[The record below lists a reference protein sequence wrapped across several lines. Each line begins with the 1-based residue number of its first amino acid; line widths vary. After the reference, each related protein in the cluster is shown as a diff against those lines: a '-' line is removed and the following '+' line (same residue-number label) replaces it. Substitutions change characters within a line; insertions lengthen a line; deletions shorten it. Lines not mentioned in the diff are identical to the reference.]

1 MPFNQEDN
9 AFIEW
14 YPRGY
19 GVGFKVKGKLFETQ
33 TEYQRLEIYETE
45 GFGKLL
51 VLDGTVQLVEVGE
64 ESYHEV
70 LVHPVMLAHPNP
82 KKVLVIGGGDGGTLR
97 EVLRHETVE
106 KAIMVEI
113 DEGVVEASYLYLDVA
128 RDLLER
134 LMKKEEPRGELII
147 GDGVKYLRET
157 EERFD
162 VIIVDSTDP
171 VGPAKLLFSE
181 EFYRDAYE
189 KLNEKGL
196 YITQAGSVYLFT
208 NELLDA
214 YKAMKKVFDRVYY
227 FSFPVI
233 GYASPWSFLVG
244 VKGDVDFTRIDLER
258 AKKLDLY
265 YYDPER
271 HETLFQM
278 PRYVRELLESGEQ

>member
-1 MPFNQEDN
+1 MGYSNEEN

-19 GVGFKVKGKLFETQ
+19 GVGFKVTRRLFETQ
-33 TEYQRLEIYETE
+33 TEYQRLEIYETD

-51 VLDGTVQLVEVGE
+51 VLDGTVQLVETGE

-70 LVHPVMLAHPNP
+70 LVHPVLLAHPNP
-82 KKVLVIGGGDGGTLR
+82 KRVLIIGGGDGGTLR

-106 KAIMVEI
+106 KASMVEI
-113 DEGVVEASYLYLDVA
+113 DDGVVEASYLYLDVA
-128 RDLLER
+128 RDLLDKLVKNECER
-134 LMKKEEPRGELII
+134 AELII
-147 GDGVKYLRET
+147 GDGVEYLRESDDK
-157 EERFD
+157 FD

-181 EFYRDAYE
+181 GFYRDAYE
-189 KLNEKGL
+189 RLNDPGI

-244 VKGDVDFTRIDLER
+244 VKGDIDFTKVDLGR

-271 HETLFQM
+271 HETLFQI
-278 PRYVRELLESGEQ
+278 PRYVRKLLEEK

>member
-1 MPFNQEDN
+1 MGYNEKER

-19 GVGFKVKGKLFETQ
+19 GVGFKVKERLFETQ
-33 TEYQRLEIYETE
+33 TKYQRLELYETE

-64 ESYHEV
+64 ESYHET

-82 KKVLVIGGGDGGTLR
+82 RRVLVIGGGDGGTLR
-97 EVLRHETVE
+97 EVLRHDVE
-106 KAIMVEI
+106 KVTMVEI
-113 DEGVVEASYLYLDVA
+113 DEMVIEVSRIYLGIDRGA
-128 RDLLER
+128 FED
-134 LMKKEEPRGELII
+134 PRTELII
-147 GDGVKYLRET
+147 GDGVEYLRET
-157 EERFD
+157 DESFD

-181 EFYRDAYE
+181 DFYRSSYE
-189 KLNEKGL
+189 KLNENGI

-208 NELLDA
+208 NELIDA
-214 YKAMKKVFDRVYY
+214 YRAMKKVFDKVYY

-244 VKGDVDFTRIDLER
+244 VKGGIDFRKVDVERGRELE
-258 AKKLDLY
+258 LY

-278 PRYVRELLESGEQ
+278 PRYVREMLEGGEG

>member
-1 MPFNQEDN
+1 MGFDEKEG

-19 GVGFKVKGKLFETQ
+19 GVAFKVKRRLFETQ
-33 TEYQRLEIYETE
+33 TKYQRLEIYETE

-51 VLDGTVQLVEVGE
+51 VLDDTVQLVEVGE

-97 EVLRHETVE
+97 EVLKHETVE
-106 KAIMVEI
+106 KAITVEI

-128 RDLLER
+128 KDLLER
-134 LMKKEEPRGELII
+134 LIKGEEERAKLII
-147 GDGVKYLRET
+147 GDGVEYLKNT
-157 EERFD
+157 EEHFD

-181 EFYRDAYE
+181 EFYRSAYE
-189 KLNEKGL
+189 KLNERGI

-214 YKAMKKVFDRVYY
+214 HRAMKKVFDKVYY

-244 VKGDVDFTRIDLER
+244 VKGDIDFTKVDLER
-258 AKKLDLY
+258 SKKLDLY

-278 PRYVRELLESGEQ
+278 PRYVRKLLEEQK

>member
-1 MPFNQEDN
+1 MPYSEEER

-19 GVGFKVKGKLFETQ
+19 GVGFKVTRRLFETQ
-33 TEYQRLEIYETE
+33 TKYQRLELYETE

-82 KKVLVIGGGDGGTLR
+82 RRVLVIGGGDGGTLR
-97 EVLRHETVE
+97 EVLKHKTVE

-128 RDLLER
+128 KDLLDRLIKGEDER
-134 LMKKEEPRGELII
+134 AKLII
-147 GDGVKYLRET
+147 GDGVEYLKNT

-181 EFYRDAYE
+181 EFYRTAYE

-214 YKAMKKVFDRVYY
+214 YKAMKKVFDKVYY

-244 VKGDVDFTRIDLER
+244 VKGDIDFTRVDVSR
-258 AKKLDLY
+258 APEKLY

-278 PRYVRELLESGEQ
+278 PKYVRELLEKE

>member
-1 MPFNQEDN
+1 MGYSEEER

-19 GVGFKVKGKLFETQ
+19 GVGFKVKERLFETQ
-33 TEYQRLEIYETE
+33 TKYQRLELYETE

-82 KKVLVIGGGDGGTLR
+82 KRVLIIGGGDGGTLR
-97 EVLRHETVE
+97 EVLRHDVE
-106 KAIMVEI
+106 KVTMVEI
-113 DEGVVEASYLYLDVA
+113 DEMVVEVSKIYLGIDRGA
-128 RDLLER
+128 FED
-134 LMKKEEPRGELII
+134 PRAELII
-147 GDGVKYLRET
+147 GDGVKYLKET
-157 EERFD
+157 GERFD
-162 VIIVDSTDP
+162 TIIVDSTDP

-181 EFYRDAYE
+181 DFYRTAYE
-189 KLNEKGL
+189 KLNDPGI

-214 YKAMKKVFDRVYY
+214 YRAMKKVFDRVYY

-233 GYASPWSFLVG
+233 GYASPWAFLVG
-244 VKGDVDFTRIDLER
+244 VKGGIDFRKVDVGR
-258 AKKLDLY
+258 APKELY

-278 PRYVRELLESGEQ
+278 PKYVRELLEKE

>member
-1 MPFNQEDN
+1 MGFNEKER

-19 GVGFKVKGKLFETQ
+19 GVGFKVTDRLFETQ
-33 TEYQRLEIYETE
+33 TKYQRLELYETE

-64 ESYHEV
+64 ESYHEP

-82 KKVLVIGGGDGGTLR
+82 RRVLIIGGGDGGTLR

-106 KAIMVEI
+106 KATMVEI
-113 DEGVVEASYLYLDVA
+113 DEMVIEVSKIYMNVA
-128 RDLLER
+128 RGAFED
-134 LMKKEEPRGELII
+134 PRAEVMV
-147 GDGVKYLRET
+147 GDGVRYLRET
-157 EERFD
+157 DERFD

-189 KLNEKGL
+189 KLNDKGL

-214 YKAMKKVFDRVYY
+214 YKAMKNVFDRVYY

-244 VKGDVDFTRIDLER
+244 VKGDLDFTKVDVER

-278 PRYVRELLESGEQ
+278 PKYVRDLLEGR

>member
-1 MPFNQEDN
+1 MGFNEKER

-19 GVGFKVKGKLFETQ
+19 GVGFKVKERLFETQ
-33 TEYQRLEIYETE
+33 TKYQRLELYETE

-64 ESYHEV
+64 ESYHEP

-82 KKVLVIGGGDGGTLR
+82 RRVLIIGGGDGGTLR
-97 EVLRHETVE
+97 EVLRHDTVE
-106 KAIMVEI
+106 RATMVEI
-113 DEGVVEASYLYLDVA
+113 DEMVIEVSKIYMNVA
-128 RDLLER
+128 RGAFED
-134 LMKKEEPRGELII
+134 PRTELIV
-147 GDGVKYLRET
+147 GDGVEYLRET
-157 EERFD
+157 DESFD

-181 EFYRDAYE
+181 EFYRSAYE

-214 YKAMKKVFDRVYY
+214 YRAMKRVFDRVYY

-244 VKGDVDFTRIDLER
+244 VKGEIDFMKVDLER

-278 PRYVRELLESGEQ
+278 PKYVRDLLERA

>member
-1 MPFNQEDN
+1 MGYSEEER

-19 GVGFKVKGKLFETQ
+19 GVGFKVKERLFETQ
-33 TEYQRLEIYETE
+33 TKYQRLELYQTE

-51 VLDGTVQLVEVGE
+51 VLDGTVQLVEIGE

-82 KKVLVIGGGDGGTLR
+82 KRVLIIGGGDGGTLR
-97 EVLRHETVE
+97 EVLRHESVE
-106 KAIMVEI
+106 KATMVEI
-113 DEGVVEASYLYLDVA
+113 DEMVVEVSRIYLGIDRGA
-128 RDLLER
+128 FDD
-134 LMKKEEPRGELII
+134 PRAELII
-147 GDGVKYLRET
+147 GDGVKYLKET

-181 EFYRDAYE
+181 EFYRSAYE

-244 VKGDVDFTRIDLER
+244 VKGDLDFRKVDVSR
-258 AKKLDLY
+258 APEKLY

-278 PRYVRELLESGEQ
+278 PKYVRELLEKE

>member
-1 MPFNQEDN
+1 MGYSEEER

-19 GVGFKVKGKLFETQ
+19 GVGFKVKERLFETQ
-33 TEYQRLEIYETE
+33 TKYQRLELYETE

-70 LVHPVMLAHPNP
+70 LVHPVMLAHPSP
-82 KKVLVIGGGDGGTLR
+82 KRVLIIGGGDGGTLR
-97 EVLRHETVE
+97 EVLRYDVE
-106 KAIMVEI
+106 KVTMVEI
-113 DEGVVEASYLYLDVA
+113 DEMVVEVSRIYLGIDRGA
-128 RDLLER
+128 FED
-134 LMKKEEPRGELII
+134 PRTELII
-147 GDGVKYLRET
+147 GDGVKYLEET
-157 EERFD
+157 GEHFD
-162 VIIVDSTDP
+162 AIIVDSTDP

-181 EFYRDAYE
+181 EFYRTAYE
-189 KLNEKGL
+189 KLNDPGI

-214 YKAMKKVFDRVYY
+214 YRAMKKVFDRVYY

-244 VKGDVDFTRIDLER
+244 VKGKIDFGKIDISR
-258 AKKLDLY
+258 APKELY

-278 PRYVRELLESGEQ
+278 PRYVRELLEKE

>member
-1 MPFNQEDN
+1 MPYSEEER

-19 GVGFKVKGKLFETQ
+19 GVGFKVKRRLFETQ
-33 TEYQRLEIYETE
+33 TKYQRLELYETE

-82 KKVLVIGGGDGGTLR
+82 RRVLVIGGGDGGTLR
-97 EVLRHETVE
+97 EVLKHKTVE

-128 RDLLER
+128 KDLLDRLIKGEEER
-134 LMKKEEPRGELII
+134 AKLII
-147 GDGVKYLRET
+147 GDGVEYLKNT

-181 EFYRDAYE
+181 EFYRLAYE
-189 KLNEKGL
+189 KLNDPGL

-244 VKGDVDFTRIDLER
+244 VKGDIDFTRVDVSR
-258 AKKLDLY
+258 APEKLY

-278 PRYVRELLESGEQ
+278 PKYVRELLEKE

>member
-1 MPFNQEDN
+1 MGFNREDN

-19 GVGFKVKGKLFETQ
+19 GVGFKVKERLLETQ
-33 TEYQRLEIYETE
+33 TKYQRLELYETE

-51 VLDGTVQLVEVGE
+51 VLDGTVQLLEVGE

-70 LVHPVMLAHPNP
+70 LVHPVMLAHPHP
-82 KKVLVIGGGDGGTLR
+82 RKVLIIGGGDGGTLR
-97 EVLRHETVE
+97 EVLKHEDVE
-106 KAIMVEI
+106 KAVMVEI
-113 DEGVVEASYLYLDVA
+113 DETVIEVSKLYMDVA
-128 RDLLER
+128 KGAFDD
-134 LMKKEEPRGELII
+134 PRAEVIV
-147 GDGVKYLRET
+147 GDGVEYLRNT
-157 EERFD
+157 GERFD

-181 EFYRDAYE
+181 GFFESAYNR
-189 KLNEKGL
+189 LNDNGL

-214 YKAMKKVFDRVYY
+214 YMAMKKVFDRVHY

-244 VKGDVDFTRIDLER
+244 VRGYVDFKKVDLGR
-258 AKKLDLY
+258 AGKLDLY

-278 PRYVRELLESGEQ
+278 PRYVRRLLENERT

>member
-1 MPFNQEDN
+1 ME
-9 AFIEW
+9 FIEW
-14 YPRGY
+14 YPGGY
-19 GVGFKVKGKLFETQ
+19 GVGFKIISKITDVES
-33 TEYQRLEIYETE
+33 EYQKIELYETE

-51 VLDGTVQLVEVGE
+51 VIDGTVQLVEHGE
-64 ESYHEV
+64 RSYHEP

-97 EVLRHETVE
+97 EVLEHKTVE
-106 KAIMVEI
+106 KAVMVEI
-113 DEGVVEASYLYLDVA
+113 DEKVVEVSMKYLKIDG
-128 RDLLER
+128 RLLER
-134 LMKKEEPRGELII
+134 AIKGEEPRAELII
-147 GDGVKYLRET
+147 GDGVEYMKRHKNH
-157 EERFD
+157 FD

-181 EFYRDAYE
+181 KFYRDAYE
-189 KLNEKGL
+189 ALGEEGI

-208 NELLDA
+208 NELLSA
-214 YKAMKKVFDRVYY
+214 YKNMKKVFDRVYY

-244 VKGDVDFTRIDLER
+244 VKGDIDFTKIDLAR
-258 AKKLDLY
+258 AKDLNLQ

-278 PRYVRELLESGEQ
+278 PKYVRELLEKD

>member
-1 MPFNQEDN
+1 MPYSEEER

-19 GVGFKVKGKLFETQ
+19 GVGFKVTRRLFETQ
-33 TEYQRLEIYETE
+33 TKYQRLELYETE

-51 VLDGTVQLVEVGE
+51 VLDGTVQLVEIGE

-82 KKVLVIGGGDGGTLR
+82 RRVLVIGGGDGGTLR
-97 EVLRHETVE
+97 EVLKHKTVE

-128 RDLLER
+128 KDLLDRLIKGEEER
-134 LMKKEEPRGELII
+134 AKLII
-147 GDGVKYLRET
+147 GDGVEYLKNT

-181 EFYRDAYE
+181 EFYRTAYE

-214 YKAMKKVFDRVYY
+214 YKAMKKVFDKVYY

-244 VKGDVDFTRIDLER
+244 VKGDIDFTRVDVSR
-258 AKKLDLY
+258 APEKLY

-278 PRYVRELLESGEQ
+278 PKYVRELLEKE

>member
-1 MPFNQEDN
+1 MGYNEEER

-19 GVGFKVKGKLFETQ
+19 GVGFKVRERLFETQ
-33 TEYQRLEIYETE
+33 TEYQRLELYETE
-45 GFGKLL
+45 GFGKML
-51 VLDGTVQLVEVGE
+51 VLDGTIQLVEVGE
-64 ESYHEV
+64 ESYHEI

-82 KKVLVIGGGDGGTLR
+82 KRVLIVGGGDGGTLR
-97 EVLRHETVE
+97 EVLRHETV
-106 KAIMVEI
+106 KKVTMVEI
-113 DEGVVEASYLYLDVA
+113 DEMVVEVSRIYLRIDRGA
-128 RDLLER
+128 FED
-134 LMKKEEPRGELII
+134 PRTELII

-157 EERFD
+157 EKRFD

-181 EFYRDAYE
+181 EFYRSAYE
-189 KLNEKGL
+189 KLGENGI

-244 VKGDVDFTRIDLER
+244 VKGEVDFKKVDLER
-258 AKKLDLY
+258 ARKLDLY

-278 PRYVRELLESGEQ
+278 PRYVRKLLEGQ

>member
-1 MPFNQEDN
+1 MGYNEKER

-19 GVGFKVKGKLFETQ
+19 GVGFKVKERLFETQ
-33 TEYQRLEIYETE
+33 TKYQRLELYETE

-64 ESYHEV
+64 ESYHEP

-82 KKVLVIGGGDGGTLR
+82 RRVLIIGGGDGGTLR

-106 KAIMVEI
+106 KATMVEI
-113 DEGVVEASYLYLDVA
+113 DELVVEVSKIYMNVA
-128 RDLLER
+128 RGAFED
-134 LMKKEEPRGELII
+134 PRAEVMV
-147 GDGVKYLRET
+147 GDGVKYLKET
-157 EERFD
+157 DERFD
-162 VIIVDSTDP
+162 VIIADSTDP

-189 KLNEKGL
+189 KLNDKGL

-214 YKAMKKVFDRVYY
+214 YKAMKNVFDRVYY

-244 VKGDVDFTRIDLER
+244 VKGDIDFTKVDVER
-258 AKKLDLY
+258 AEKLDLY

-278 PRYVRELLESGEQ
+278 PKYVRDLLERV

>member
-1 MPFNQEDN
+1 MGYSEEER

-19 GVGFKVKGKLFETQ
+19 GVGFKVKERLFETQ
-33 TEYQRLEIYETE
+33 TKYQRLELYETE

-51 VLDGTVQLVEVGE
+51 VLDGTVQLVEIGE

-82 KKVLVIGGGDGGTLR
+82 KRVLIIGGGDGGTLR
-97 EVLRHETVE
+97 EVLRHDVE
-106 KAIMVEI
+106 KVTMVEI
-113 DEGVVEASYLYLDVA
+113 DEMVVEVSRIYLGIDRGA
-128 RDLLER
+128 FED
-134 LMKKEEPRGELII
+134 PRAELII
-147 GDGVKYLRET
+147 GDGVKYLRESG
-157 EERFD
+157 ERFD
-162 VIIVDSTDP
+162 AIIVDSTDP

-181 EFYRDAYE
+181 DFYRTAYE
-189 KLNEKGL
+189 KLNDPGI

-214 YKAMKKVFDRVYY
+214 YRAMKKVFDRVYY

-233 GYASPWSFLVG
+233 GYASPWAFLVG
-244 VKGDVDFTRIDLER
+244 VKGGIDFRKVDISR
-258 AKKLDLY
+258 APKELY

-278 PRYVRELLESGEQ
+278 PKYVRELLEKE

>member
-1 MPFNQEDN
+1 MGFNEREN

-19 GVGFKVKGKLFETQ
+19 GVGFKVKERLFETQ
-33 TEYQRLEIYETE
+33 TKYQRLELYETE

-51 VLDGTVQLVEVGE
+51 VLDGTVQLVEIGE
-64 ESYHEV
+64 ESYHEP

-82 KKVLVIGGGDGGTLR
+82 KNVLIIGGGDGGTLR
-97 EVLRHETVE
+97 EVLKHETVE
-106 KAIMVEI
+106 RAVMVEI
-113 DEGVVEASYLYLDVA
+113 DEMVIEVSRLYLGIDKGA
-128 RDLLER
+128 FED
-134 LMKKEEPRGELII
+134 PRAEVMV
-147 GDGVKYLRET
+147 GDGVEFLRNTNEK
-157 EERFD
+157 FD

-171 VGPAKLLFSE
+171 VGPAKMLFSE
-181 EFYRDAYE
+181 EFFKTAYE
-189 KLNEKGL
+189 KLNKKGL
-196 YITQAGSVYLFT
+196 YITQSGSVYLFT

-214 YKAMKKVFDRVYY
+214 YRGMKNVFDEVHY

-244 VKGDVDFTRIDLER
+244 VKGDIDFRKVDLER
-258 AKKLDLY
+258 AKGLGLY

-278 PRYVRELLESGEQ
+278 PRYVRELLEKRA

>member
-1 MPFNQEDN
+1 MGYNVEER

-19 GVGFKVKGKLFETQ
+19 GVGFKVKERLFETQ
-33 TEYQRLEIYETE
+33 TKYQRLELYETE

-64 ESYHEV
+64 ESYHEP

-97 EVLRHETVE
+97 EVLRHRTVE
-106 KAIMVEI
+106 KAVMVEI
-113 DEGVVEASYLYLDVA
+113 DEMVVEVSKVYMNV
-128 RDLLER
+128 ER
-134 LMKKEEPRGELII
+134 GAFEDPRAELII
-147 GDGVKYLRET
+147 GDGVKYLKET
-157 EERFD
+157 DERFD

-181 EFYRDAYE
+181 EFYRSAYE
-189 KLNEKGL
+189 KLNERGL

-214 YKAMKKVFDRVYY
+214 YRAMKKVFDRVYY

-244 VKGDVDFTRIDLER
+244 VKGDVDFRKIDLER
-258 AKKLDLY
+258 AKELELY

-278 PRYVRELLESGEQ
+278 PRYVRRLLESGDDRE

>member
-1 MPFNQEDN
+1 MGFNREDN

-19 GVGFKVKGKLFETQ
+19 GVGFKVKERLLETQ
-33 TEYQRLEIYETE
+33 TKYQRLELYETE

-51 VLDGTVQLVEVGE
+51 VLDGTVQLLEIGE

-70 LVHPVMLAHPNP
+70 LVHPVMLTHPHPRN
-82 KKVLVIGGGDGGTLR
+82 VLIIGGGDGGTLR
-97 EVLRHETVE
+97 EVLKHEDVE
-106 KAIMVEI
+106 RAVMVEI
-113 DEGVVEASYLYLDVA
+113 DETVIEVSKIYMDVA
-128 RDLLER
+128 KGAFDD
-134 LMKKEEPRGELII
+134 PRAEVIV
-147 GDGVKYLRET
+147 GDGVEYLRNT
-157 EERFD
+157 DDRFD

-181 EFYRDAYE
+181 EFFESAYNR
-189 KLNEKGL
+189 LNDNGL
-196 YITQAGSVYLFT
+196 YVTQAGSVYLFT

-214 YKAMKKVFDRVYY
+214 YMAMGKVFDRVHY

-244 VKGDVDFTRIDLER
+244 VKGYVDFRKVDTER
-258 AKKLDLY
+258 ARKLDLY

-278 PRYVRELLESGEQ
+278 PRYVRRLLEKE

>member
-1 MPFNQEDN
+1 MGYNQQER

-19 GVGFKVKGKLFETQ
+19 GVGFKVTERLLEAQ
-33 TEYQRLEIYETE
+33 TKYQRLELYQTE
-45 GFGKLL
+45 GFGRLL

-64 ESYHEV
+64 ESYHEP

-82 KKVLVIGGGDGGTLR
+82 RRVLIIGGGDGGTLR
-97 EVLRHETVE
+97 EVLRHRSVE
-106 KAIMVEI
+106 RAVMVEI
-113 DEGVVEASYLYLDVA
+113 DEMVVEVSKLYMDV
-128 RDLLER
+128 ER
-134 LMKKEEPRGELII
+134 GAFDDPRAELII
-147 GDGVKYLRET
+147 GDGVEYLKNT
-157 EERFD
+157 EESFD

-181 EFYRDAYE
+181 EFYRSAYE
-189 KLNEKGL
+189 KLNERGL

-214 YKAMKKVFDRVYY
+214 YRAMKNVFDRVHY

-244 VKGDVDFTRIDLER
+244 IKGDVDFTKVDLER
-258 AKKLDLY
+258 AKALDLY

-278 PRYVRELLESGEQ
+278 PRYVRLLLERGDEGE

>member
-1 MPFNQEDN
+1 MPYSEEER

-19 GVGFKVKGKLFETQ
+19 GVGFKVKERLFETQ
-33 TEYQRLEIYETE
+33 TKYQRLELYETE

-82 KKVLVIGGGDGGTLR
+82 KRVLIIGGGDGGTLR
-97 EVLRHETVE
+97 EVLRYESVE
-106 KAIMVEI
+106 KATMVEI
-113 DEGVVEASYLYLDVA
+113 DEMVVEVSRIYLGIDRGA
-128 RDLLER
+128 FDD
-134 LMKKEEPRGELII
+134 PRAELII
-147 GDGVKYLRET
+147 GDGVKYLKET

-181 EFYRDAYE
+181 DFYRSAYE
-189 KLNEKGL
+189 KLNERGL

-244 VKGDVDFTRIDLER
+244 VKGDLDFREVDVSR
-258 AKKLDLY
+258 APEKLY

-278 PRYVRELLESGEQ
+278 PKYVRELLEKE

>member
-1 MPFNQEDN
+1 MVFNNEDN

-19 GVGFKVKGKLFETQ
+19 GVGFKVKRRLFETQ
-33 TEYQRLEIYETE
+33 TDYQRLEIYETE

-64 ESYHEV
+64 ESYHEP
-70 LVHPVMLAHPNP
+70 LVHTVMLAHPNP
-82 KKVLVIGGGDGGTLR
+82 RRVLVIGGGDGGALR
-97 EVLRHETVE
+97 EVLRHKSVE
-106 KAIMVEI
+106 KATMVEI
-113 DEGVVEASYLYLDVA
+113 DDGVIEASYLYLDVA
-128 RDLLER
+128 KDLLDK
-134 LMKKEEPRGELII
+134 LMKGEELRGELVI
-147 GDGVKYLRET
+147 GDGVKYLRKTDES
-157 EERFD
+157 FD

-181 EFYRDAYE
+181 EFFRDAYG

-208 NELLDA
+208 NELIDA
-214 YKAMKKVFDRVYY
+214 YRTMKRVFDRVYY

-244 VKGDVDFTRIDLER
+244 IKGDIDFTKVDLER
-258 AKKLDLY
+258 ARELDLY

-271 HETLFQM
+271 HEALFQM
-278 PRYVRELLESGEQ
+278 PRYVRKLLEEED

>member
-1 MPFNQEDN
+1 MPYSEEER

-19 GVGFKVKGKLFETQ
+19 GVGFKVKERLFETQ
-33 TEYQRLEIYETE
+33 TKYQRLELYETE
-45 GFGKLL
+45 GFGKML
-51 VLDGTVQLVEVGE
+51 VLDGTIQLVEIGE

-82 KKVLVIGGGDGGTLR
+82 RRVLIIGGGDGGTLR
-97 EVLRHETVE
+97 EVLRHDIERAT
-106 KAIMVEI
+106 MVEI
-113 DEGVVEASYLYLDVA
+113 DEMVVEVSRIYLGIDRGA
-128 RDLLER
+128 FDD
-134 LMKKEEPRGELII
+134 PRAELII
-147 GDGVKYLRET
+147 GDGVKYLKET
-157 EERFD
+157 GERFD

-181 EFYRDAYE
+181 EFYRTAYE
-189 KLNEKGL
+189 KLNERGL

-208 NELLDA
+208 SELIDA
-214 YKAMKKVFDRVYY
+214 YKAMKKVFERVHY

-233 GYASPWSFLVG
+233 GYASPWGFLVG
-244 VKGDVDFTRIDLER
+244 VKGDVDFEKVDVSR
-258 AKKLDLY
+258 APEKLY

-278 PRYVRELLESGEQ
+278 PKYVRELLEKE

>member
-1 MPFNQEDN
+1 MGFNREDN

-19 GVGFKVKGKLFETQ
+19 GVGFKVKERILETQ
-33 TEYQRLEIYETE
+33 TKYQRLELYETE

-51 VLDGTVQLVEVGE
+51 VLDGTVQLLEVGE
-64 ESYHEV
+64 GSYHEV
-70 LVHPVMLAHPNP
+70 LVHPVMLAHPHPRN
-82 KKVLVIGGGDGGTLR
+82 VLIIGGGDGGTLR
-97 EVLRHETVE
+97 EVLKHEDV
-106 KAIMVEI
+106 KRAVMVEI
-113 DEGVVEASYLYLDVA
+113 DETVIEVSKLYMDVA
-128 RDLLER
+128 KGAFDD
-134 LMKKEEPRGELII
+134 PRAEVIV
-147 GDGVKYLRET
+147 GDGVEYLRNT
-157 EERFD
+157 GDRFD

-181 EFYRDAYE
+181 EFFESAYNR
-189 KLNEKGL
+189 LNDNGL
-196 YITQAGSVYLFT
+196 YVTQAGSVYLFT

-214 YKAMKKVFDRVYY
+214 YMAMGKVFDHVHY

-244 VKGDVDFTRIDLER
+244 VKGYVDFRKVDAER
-258 AKKLDLY
+258 ARKLDLY

-278 PRYVRELLESGEQ
+278 PHYVRRLLENE